1 MSTDRIAKYVRPEI
15 QALHAYQVGKAD
27 NLIKLDN
34 MENPYDWDES
44 VKQGWLASMQA
55 APLNRYPDPE
65 ATGLQAKLREVM
77 NIPADVG
84 LLLGNGSDEL
94 IQLICMA
101 LSKPGAT
108 LLSVTPAFVMYKMTA
123 IFTGMQYSGVDLKD
137 DFSLNLD
144 VILAE
149 INNTQP
155 AVIFVAYPNNPTGNL
170 FDEEDV
176 CKIIEASPG
185 LVVIDEAY
193 YAFADASFDKYLS
206 RYDNMIVMRTVSKMG
221 LAGLRLGYMMG
232 NPDWINEFNKVR
244 MPFNINCLTQ
254 LSVEFALENV
264 EMFNRQT
271 QQLCKNRELLF
282 SEMKKIPRIKCYPTK
297 TNFILFRTDPG
308 QATRIFDGI
317 KKSGVLIKNLTINGG
332 ALTDCLRVTIGKE
345 DQNAAFLKA
354 LQESL

>member
-1 MSTDRIAKYVRPEI
+1 MSTDRIAQYVRPEI
-15 QALHAYQVGKAD
+15 QELHAYQVGKAD
-27 NLIKLDN
+27 KLIKLDN
-34 MENPYDWDES
+34 MENPYEWEEP
-44 VKQGWLASMQA
+44 VKNGWLARMQSVS
-55 APLNRYPDPE
+55 LNRYPDPE
-65 ATGLQAKLREVM
+65 ASGLQHKLRQVM
-77 NIPADVG
+77 NIPGDQG

-94 IQLICMA
+94 IQIICLA
-101 LSKPGAT
+101 LSRPDAT

-123 IFTGMQYSGVDLKD
+123 IFAGMKYSSVELNE
-137 DFSLNLD
+137 DFSLNLEAT
-144 VILAE
+144 LAK
-149 INNTQP
+149 IKQTRP
-155 AVIFVAYPNNPTGNL
+155 AVVFIAYPNNPTGNL
-170 FDEEDV
+170 FNEDDV

-232 NPDWINEFNKVR
+232 NPQWINELNKVR

-254 LSVEFALENV
+254 ASVEYALENV

-271 QQLCKNRELLF
+271 QKLCENREWLF
-282 SEMKKIPRIKCYPTK
+282 AEMQKITSIHCYPTK
-297 TNFILFRTDPG
+297 TNFILFKTEAG

-317 KKSGVLIKNLTINGG
+317 KKAGVLIKNLTANGG

-345 DQNAAFLKA
+345 EQNAAFLNA